1 MTDRSN
7 DQQQSRDHD
16 QALARSLRT
25 ALRFVIV
32 LMVILSA
39 VWLGSGMV
47 SVPAD
52 RQAVV
57 IAFGDAQ
64 VKAKRGGGLVWWW
77 PSPIGEVRLIP
88 SASRKFSLE
97 ANALEPGGVSFDPR
111 VLGYALTGDQGA
123 IHIGG
128 TVFWR
133 VRDPVAYAFLADPEV
148 SRRTREI
155 DTFPKVEQAIRRAF
169 QRAVIHTS
177 AKVDL
182 NTIRVTGKDQIRR
195 DLISN
200 MNDLLNS
207 RGTMPFAVT
216 VENIEFNSALLRW
229 TQDAFDRA
237 QRAQSEADQLIADAE
252 SARAN
257 TLAEAQ
263 EAAAQITGSARAA
276 ATEMVSMAR
285 VRTKPISALAQAE
298 RADRQLVLYRI
309 WRDSI
314 DRLFNQAHTTMIV
327 PDDENLRVLLPTAP
341 PSVAPAPASTAPA
354 ADNQ

>member
-1 MTDRSN
+1 MSSRTNGQQPSC
-7 DQQQSRDHD
+7 DQD

-25 ALRFVIV
+25 ALRFVIG
-32 LMVILSA
+32 LMIALA
-39 VWLGSGMV
+39 GVWLASGMV

-64 VKAKRGGGLVWWW
+64 VKAQRGGGLVWWW

-97 ANALEPGGVSFDPR
+97 VKALELGGFSHDPR

-133 VRDPVAYAFLADPEV
+133 VRDPIAYAFLADPEQ

-155 DTFPKVEQAIRRAF
+155 DAFPKVEQALRRAF
-169 QRAVIHTS
+169 QRAVVHTS

-182 NTIRVTGKDQIRR
+182 NTIRVTGKDLTRR
-195 DLISN
+195 DLITN
-200 MNDLLNS
+200 MNELLS
-207 RGTMPFAVT
+207 TRGTMPFAVT
-216 VENIEFNSALLRW
+216 VENIEFNSALLLW

-252 SARAN
+252 SERAN
-257 TLAEAQ
+257 TLA
-263 EAAAQITGSARAA
+263 AAKERAAHTIGSAEAEA
-276 ATEMVSMAR
+276 IEAVSLATI
-285 VRTKPISALAQAE
+285 RTKPIAALTQS
-298 RADRQLVLYRI
+298 RRGDRSLILFRT

-314 DRLFNQAHTTMIV
+314 DRLFKQAHTTMIV
-327 PDDENLRVLLPTAP
+327 PEHDNLRVLLPTAP
-341 PSVAPAPASTAPA
+341 PTTLDAPTTARPA
-354 ADNQ
+354 NGE

>member
-1 MTDRSN
+1 MNQANN
-7 DQQQSRDHD
+7 DQQHSGDQD

-32 LMVILSA
+32 LMIVLAS
-39 VWLGSGMV
+39 VWLGSGLV

-88 SASRKFSLE
+88 SASRKFSLDV
-97 ANALEPGGVSFDPR
+97 NALEPGGVSFDPR
-111 VLGYALTGDQGA
+111 VLGYVLTGDQGA

-133 VRDPVAYAFLADPEV
+133 VRDPVAYAFLADPEQ

-155 DTFPKVEQAIRRAF
+155 DAFPKVEQAIRRAF

-177 AKVDL
+177 ARVDL
-182 NTIRVTGKDQIRR
+182 NTIRVTGKDQVRR
-195 DLISN
+195 ELITN

-216 VENIEFNSALLRW
+216 VENIEFNSSLLRW

-252 SARAN
+252 SDRAN
-257 TLAEAQ
+257 TLAVAQ
-263 EAAAQITGSARAA
+263 ENAAQIVGSATAV
-276 ATEMVSMAR
+276 ATEMVSLAR
-285 VRTKPISALAQAE
+285 VRTKPIAALAQTDP
-298 RADRQLVLYRI
+298 ADRQLVLYRI

-314 DRLFNQAHTTMIV
+314 DRLFQQAHTTVIV
-327 PDDENLRVLLPTAP
+327 PDHQNLRVLLPTAP
-341 PSVAPAPASTAPA
+341 PKDA
-354 ADNQ
+354 ADPKPAETESNN